1 MTDTPFDLAIA
12 RSQIKAA
19 MDEVDAI
26 CEGKRRWTMRVPAQ
40 EDRDSDLV
48 IDRALIAA
56 EKLAA
61 EVETL
66 RTQLAEAR
74 TENAEF
80 VRELAKEANADGEWQ
95 YGYIGVENTFVR
107 LDNDTAREALAD
119 PNDRKHILRRWI
131 SYGTPQAAE
140 EATE

>member
-1 MTDTPFDLAIA
+1 MTDTPLDL
-12 RSQIKAA
+12 
-19 MDEVDAI
+19 DAI
-26 CEGKRRWTMRVPAQ
+26 RDRYFGDDDFRYRTGKTPL
-40 EDRDSDLV
+40 RD
-48 IDRALIAA
+48 IGAL
-56 EKLAA
+56 LA

-119 PNDRKHILRRWI
+119 PDDRKHILRRWI

>member
-1 MTDTPFDLAIA
+1 MTDTPLDLDWERKA
-12 RSQIKAA
+12 RFHCRVRGISA
-19 MDEVDAI
+19 DE
-26 CEGKRRWTMRVPAQ
+26 Q
-40 EDRDSDLV
+40 V
-48 IDRALIAA
+48 IDVVAKTIAP
-56 EKLAA
+56 LLA

-119 PNDRKHILRRWI
+119 PDDRKHILRRWI

-140 EATE
+140 ETTE